1 MNTVKTFHL
10 EDLCILE
17 GKWKSTIGQLHC
29 LEFPQSYYLPGL
41 RNHRRISW
49 ADLFIFFPHA
59 VPFPFTFGWTRSNP
73 NVPFLPRWPNNPTLD
88 IQPEPFSSFANFI
101 TAFKLMRSAEWTEK
115 SISETLI
122 CVLFLVVLADWPRYC
137 SKQKT
142 MCQGPA
148 RVGFRSSRSEKWK
161 RQAFTLFR
169 EVQSEKKMLSLF
181 FEKCKVKNKCFHS
194 FSRSEKWNQ
203 NASRSR
209 SRSENSRE
217 FWTIL
222 EKRDFWTGWN
232 QLVRKPGAEQGGGA
246 HNCQWKRGEGDL
258 FQAELPVQVQGWLQ
272 PHWSEDRLQQ
282 DGWQPGGVIR

>member
-1 MNTVKTFHL
+1 MPSCPLLSASSNHY
-10 EDLCILE
+10 IL
-17 GKWKSTIGQLHC
+17 TDPL
-29 LEFPQSYYLPGL
+29 
-41 RNHRRISW
+41 
-49 ADLFIFFPHA
+49 
-59 VPFPFTFGWTRSNP
+59 
-73 NVPFLPRWPNNPTLD
+73 
-88 IQPEPFSSFANFI
+88 
-101 TAFKLMRSAEWTEK
+101 
-115 SISETLI
+115 
-122 CVLFLVVLADWPRYC
+122 
-137 SKQKT
+137 
-142 MCQGPA
+142 QGPA
-148 RVGFRSSRSEKWK
+148 RVGFWSSRSEKWK
-161 RQAFTLFR
+161 RKAFTLFR

-258 FQAELPVQVQGWLQ
+258 FQAACTNDEQHLRTTINITNNDLYKHLPYHGY
-272 PHWSEDRLQQ
+272 
-282 DGWQPGGVIR
+282 